1 MTDKLQ
7 IKRRFFF
14 EILIWMIWTQT
25 ILMQYVRAAVMRIP
39 VIGSYPDAV
48 MAVLYIIVIVLSLP
62 EFRLS
67 AKDILFVL
75 GFSAVF
81 VLECLFQENPYLD
94 AYFPKFLITT
104 LPLYFVGVALSEYEN
119 EEDVI
124 YHLYILSAVTIIIN
138 FIYKV
143 VFGTPM
149 DAIVSQYQG
158 DMDLAYNLLPHCC
171 LVAFYAR
178 KKSNIFNIVLTI
190 FGTFYL
196 LMLGTRGA
204 ALILLINI
212 AWNIVS
218 GNNSKKTV
226 ARIVALFGAIGAFL
240 ASPIYDAVILW
251 MYKNAQKFGLSIR
264 IFDKLLSGTQ
274 LGSSGRDHLT
284 EQLLVSIREHSLLG
298 TGLCSDRMIIGIYA
312 HNLLIELW
320 VEFGLIIGTV
330 LLLAL
335 VITLWRGYINS
346 SSKVEKGMIIT
357 MLCASFFKM
366 FLSGS
371 YIDEGPLFL
380 LVGLCVGV
388 IRKNSVGVNRSEILE

>member
-39 VIGSYPDAV
+39 VMGSYPDAV
-48 MAVLYIIVIVLSLP
+48 MTTLYIIVLALALP

-67 AKDILFVL
+67 PKDILFVL

-119 EEDVI
+119 EDNVI
-124 YHLYILSAVTIIIN
+124 YHLYILSVVTIIIN

-178 KKSNIFNIVLTI
+178 RKPNWYNVTLSV
-190 FGTFYL
+190 FGVIYL

-204 ALILLINI
+204 ALIVLINI
-212 AWNIVS
+212 AWNLVT
-218 GNNSKKTV
+218 GRNSKKV
-226 ARIVALFGAIGAFL
+226 IARILVLFA
-240 ASPIYDAVILW
+240 AVITFVSSSLFDSAVLW
-251 MYKNAQKFGLSIR
+251 LYMMAQKVGLSIR
-264 IFDKLLSGTQ
+264 ILDKILGGSQGGT
-274 LGSSGRDHLT
+274 SGRDLLT
-284 EQLLVSIREHSLLG
+284 EKLMASVKEHFLFG
-298 TGLCSDRMIIGIYA
+298 TGLCSDRMLVGTYA
-312 HNLLIELW
+312 HNILVELW
-320 VEFGLIIGTV
+320 VDFGVIIGTV
-330 LLLAL
+330 LLAWMAYTFIQSLCKGSN
-335 VITLWRGYINS
+335 TE
-346 SSKVEKGMIIT
+346 EKGLIVTLI
-357 MLCASFFKM
+357 CASFMKL
-366 FLSGS
+366 FLSS
-371 YIDEGPLFL
+371 TYMDTAFLFL
-380 LVGLCVGV
+380 LIGLCVGTN
-388 IRKNSVGVNRSEILE
+388 RKAKKNDSGIAQS

>member
-1 MTDKLQ
+1 M
-7 IKRRFFF
+7 
-14 EILIWMIWTQT
+14 
-25 ILMQYVRAAVMRIP
+25 
-39 VIGSYPDAV
+39 
-48 MAVLYIIVIVLSLP
+48 
-62 EFRLS
+62 
-67 AKDILFVL
+67 
-75 GFSAVF
+75 
-81 VLECLFQENPYLD
+81 
-94 AYFPKFLITT
+94 
-104 LPLYFVGVALSEYEN
+104 
-119 EEDVI
+119 
-124 YHLYILSAVTIIIN
+124 
-138 FIYKV
+138 
-143 VFGTPM
+143 
-149 DAIVSQYQG
+149 
-158 DMDLAYNLLPHCC
+158 
-171 LVAFYAR
+171 
-178 KKSNIFNIVLTI
+178 
-190 FGTFYL
+190 
-196 LMLGTRGA
+196 
-204 ALILLINI
+204 ILLINI

>member
-48 MAVLYIIVIVLSLP
+48 MAVLYIVVIVLSLP

-81 VLECLFQENPYLD
+81 VLECLFQENP
-94 AYFPKFLITT
+94 YFPKFLITT